1 MLYFFLKPLVKV
13 ALKVYFR
20 NIYFSGKENIPD
32 NKAFIIAMNH
42 PSAFLEPVI
51 MAVNIKKPVHFLV
64 RGDHFNKLFY
74 RFLLKQ
80 GKMIPVFRQK
90 ESGFGSLKNNYDTFS
105 RCYQHIANG
114 DIIAL
119 FPEGRTENEKRLRPL
134 QRGIA
139 RIAFGTLFNYPEMQD
154 LFVLPVSVNYT
165 EPLIFRGTAYLHV
178 GNPLSVKDYIN
189 SEQVPDYH
197 QLLIDLAVELK
208 KNMIII
214 ENESDE
220 NLVEF
225 CLMMTRN
232 LNSYSFLPVYNNHD
246 GRLRLEQ
253 KVSHFWN
260 YHASEELKFETL
272 KKIDAYQTILKNR
285 SIDDKVVSTKDYH
298 LGYLSLGIFI
308 IISFLGSV
316 FASPPVIFA
325 EWITKTKV
333 KHPSFISPV
342 RFGAGFGGFLIY
354 AILLCLI
361 AWFWNIWVLPA
372 AILAGFMAY
381 FSLYFKERQAL
392 YKSYLNFQR
401 LNEAEKNRLIL
412 LKKEILSS
420 FN

>member
-232 LNSYSFLPVYNNHD
+232 LNSYSFLPVYNNQD

-260 YHASEELKFETL
+260 YHASEELKFASSPLYIT
-272 KKIDAYQTILKNR
+272 
-285 SIDDKVVSTKDYH
+285 VVSD
-298 LGYLSLGIFI
+298 LF
-308 IISFLGSV
+308 
-316 FASPPVIFA
+316 
-325 EWITKTKV
+325 
-333 KHPSFISPV
+333 
-342 RFGAGFGGFLIY
+342 IY
-354 AILLCLI
+354 ASYKFSKTSIKSSSFEFSISSI
-361 AWFWNIWVLPA
+361 AYSMSSFDGSP
-372 AILAGFMAY
+372 
-381 FSLYFKERQAL
+381 
-392 YKSYLNFQR
+392 
-401 LNEAEKNRLIL
+401 KNVL
-412 LKKEILSS
+412 LKKFVSEITRLTIRVKSLSVS
-420 FN
+420 LTILFILFYFIYKYINK